1 MEPRLSIQN
10 RARRKVSWIW
20 NPWAW
25 GNCSARAGVA
35 ASRSAV
41 PTASSVNPTNLK
53 SFVKFLLGDRRFIS
67 LSVMTWLIVL
77 EINLFVPKFPRNK
90 NQTHSICREKLKS
103 SSELYPLH
111 PLVNPMCHACWRILE
126 NIDFV
131 GATLLLQA
139 LLHRRTVDFTRLR
152 SVSLGVAVAS
162 KRANTNAF
170 AGKRL

>member
-41 PTASSVNPTNLK
+41 PTASSINPTNLK

-67 LSVMTWLIVL
+67 LFVMTWLIVL
-77 EINLFVPKFPRNK
+77 EINLFVPKSPRNK

-111 PLVNPMCHACWRILE
+111 PFVNPHVSRLLE
-126 NIDFV
+126 NIGKYWFCRDEAPAPS
-131 GATLLLQA
+131 ATPSENGRFCSPP
-139 LLHRRTVDFTRLR
+139 RR
-152 SVSLGVAVAS
+152 
-162 KRANTNAF
+162 
-170 AGKRL
+170 